1 MPLPGNVNPRDRF
14 QRAAYYEALLPEPK
28 NEREAVAGMFGIA
41 RNVSVPFGAPYESFG
56 IYNTEYRTVL
66 NLTDRRYYFELTT
79 SPNVIWADLTRMDMS
94 AGAPA
99 LTLNPNDIALSGDVT
114 GNFKPSKAAF
124 WSRATSVT
132 FKRPPC
138 SVTAAL
144 VPAIPNR
151 EAPRRNDSRLI
162 LLRAVRGNASPDDGS
177 PEQGAAMRFVRSS
190 RADAVDELAGAA
202 RERGGLPA
210 EIGGGG

>member
-1 MPLPGNVNPRDRF
+1 
-14 QRAAYYEALLPEPK
+14 LPEPK

-162 LLRAVRGNASPDDGS
+162 LLRAVRGNAS
-177 PEQGAAMRFVRSS
+177 
-190 RADAVDELAGAA
+190 A
-202 RERGGLPA
+202 R
-210 EIGGGG
+210 